1 MRTPKYQARGSL
13 EFNMTPMIDVTFQ
26 LIIFFL
32 VSNRMAQQE
41 TQVTLDLPR
50 ARSGVEQVDDATR
63 KVTINVTSDG
73 RWRAAGRE
81 VDEAGLGE
89 FLLEEYRKAEQ
100 IEVRIRCDRAVD
112 YGRVKPILR
121 RCLQADVW
129 KVTFAVVDPE
139 ARP

>member
-41 TQVTLDLPR
+41 TQVAVDLPQ
-50 ARSGVEQVDDATR
+50 ARSGVEQIDDAVR
-63 KVTINVTSDG
+63 KVTVNVTSDG
-73 RWRAAGRE
+73 AWQVAGRQ
-81 VDEAGLGE
+81 VDETGLGE
-89 FLLEEYRKAEQ
+89 FLLEEHKKAEQ

-129 KVTFAVVDPE
+129 KVTFAVIDPE